1 MPIHSRMPSGYPVGD
16 IVTFL
21 LSESNEFKR
30 CTTQPLGV
38 AENATFLLDLDYVN
52 YQDLKADDLGVW
64 VPTGTKKVFFRF
76 SSSGILKFTNKK
88 SGNAVKSSYYT
99 LTRRYYVHKSYD
111 KYHRQ
116 IADIEGN

>member
-1 MPIHSRMPSGYPVGD
+1 MYYTAFGCSR
-16 IVTFL
+16 
-21 LSESNEFKR
+21 K
-30 CTTQPLGV
+30 C
-38 AENATFLLDLDYVN
+38 LDYVN

-99 LTRRYYVHKSYD
+99 LTRRYNPMTSTTD
-111 KYHRQ
+111 KLPILKVIRT
-116 IADIEGN
+116 

>member
-38 AENATFLLDLDYVN
+38 AENV
-52 YQDLKADDLGVW
+52 
-64 VPTGTKKVFFRF
+64 
-76 SSSGILKFTNKK
+76 
-88 SGNAVKSSYYT
+88 
-99 LTRRYYVHKSYD
+99 
-111 KYHRQ
+111 
-116 IADIEGN
+116 